1 MTKLILVAAC
11 VASVTAFA
19 GGTASK
25 KLDIQQREL
34 SWVQPFGAKGPSLA
48 FVEGKYG
55 DKEPASF
62 FVKFA
67 GGGDSGWHFHNE
79 DYQGVVLAGTF
90 TEQQQGEAEVK
101 LPAGTYFTQ
110 PAKIVH
116 RNGCLKGADCLVYV
130 HFAKGADS
138 VITDAH
144 GTPVK
149 K

>member
-1 MTKLILVAAC
+1 MNKLIILAAC
-11 VASVTAFA
+11 AASMTAAA
-19 GGTASK
+19 GN
-25 KLDIQQREL
+25 KLDIKQSEI
-34 SWVQPFGAKGPSLA
+34 SWVQPFGAKGPSLG

-62 FVKFA
+62 FVKFSA
-67 GGGDSGWHFHNE
+67 GGDSGWHFHNE
-79 DYQGVVLAGTF
+79 DYQGVVLSGTF
-90 TEQQQGEAEVK
+90 TEQQQGERAETK

-138 VITDAH
+138 IITTAD
-144 GTPVK
+144 GKPVK